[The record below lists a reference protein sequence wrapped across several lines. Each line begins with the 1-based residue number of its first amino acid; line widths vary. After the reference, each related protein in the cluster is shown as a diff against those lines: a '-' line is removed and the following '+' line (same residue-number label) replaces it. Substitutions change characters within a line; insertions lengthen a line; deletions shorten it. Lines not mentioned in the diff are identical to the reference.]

1 MSVQKINPDTYVG
14 DTGKQ
19 LKDIK
24 TNANNIAYNKK
35 NC

>member
-14 DTGKQ
+14 NTGKQ

-24 TNANNIAYNKK
+24 TNFERIRQ
-35 NC
+35 CWIC